1 MNDEHYTAKHKPKP
15 NFTRWMLGL
24 SSVSVMALGPL
35 LVYLGYQ
42 AYSFGVEV
50 LIVDKALMGMG
61 GLVSLLGLLGLVG
74 LFWRS
79 NVLLVVYFYS
89 ALLCIIF
96 LSVFAVGAAM
106 MREDIVS
113 WVDRNWEKL
122 RVVVEYYNMEEFK
135 TYVYVQ
141 IESLAAFSLTVD
153 LLLLIGAVMAILLKG
168 RQIRIS
174 LLPVLSLNLSVLG
187 SALVAVSVYS
197 RQHSTHT
204 NIPVWTIYIFTL
216 IGLSLVVLG
225 VLGYY
230 GAMTSNR
237 YLVSLYAWLLT
248 LASFALLAAG
258 GGFLFYSFSVM
269 EFINRD
275 WNLISQALE
284 EDGYTNIDRE
294 EYGSLIQM
302 HFKFAGLFG
311 LVTFC
316 FVSVAFV
323 GAVLQVRDL
332 KRRAADRFWI

>member
-1 MNDEHYTAKHKPKP
+1 MTETHDGKSKPKP

-35 LVYLGYQ
+35 LIYLGYQ

-74 LFWRS
+74 LFWNS

-106 MREDIVS
+106 MRGDMVT

-122 RVVVEYYNMEEFK
+122 RVVVTYYNMEEFK
-135 TYVYVQ
+135 SFIYIQ
-141 IESLAAFSLTVD
+141 IQSLAAFSLTVD
-153 LLLLIGAVMAILLKG
+153 LLLLIGAVMAALLKG
-168 RQIRIS
+168 RQIRLS

-216 IGLSLVVLG
+216 IGLALVVLG

-230 GAMTSNR
+230 AAMTSNR
-237 YLVSLYAWLLT
+237 YLVGLYASLLT
-248 LASFALLAAG
+248 VASLALLAAG
-258 GGFLFYSFSVM
+258 GGFLHYSYSVM
-269 EFINRD
+269 DFINND
-275 WNLISQALE
+275 WKLISESLAA
-284 EDGYTNIDRE
+284 DGYKNIDRQ

-316 FVSVAFV
+316 FVSVAFI

-332 KRRAADRFWI
+332 KKRAAERFWI